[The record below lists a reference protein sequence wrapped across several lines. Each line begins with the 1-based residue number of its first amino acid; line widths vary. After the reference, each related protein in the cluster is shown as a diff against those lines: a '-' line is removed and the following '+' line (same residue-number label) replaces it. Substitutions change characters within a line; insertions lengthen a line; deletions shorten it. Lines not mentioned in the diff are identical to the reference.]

1 MHHISDLRQY
11 RYCPRLYWLKQHQES
26 SANFAFVQ
34 MISSMQQALIE
45 KLQVKD
51 AVHGFRGMQSTDSL
65 ELFNQHEWAFNL
77 RFEAEGLRVK
87 VSALHHTQEE
97 ITLYFTSMASLPK
110 IEDSNYYGL
119 VLSVLEKNNIKPSQ
133 VIVMY
138 FDKDYRRQK
147 DLDVQACFKLS
158 SRFLKPSG
166 FDQGDILSI
175 SSKRIQAY
183 HEDILQMDRIK
194 TMDEYPYQLEDCAYQ
209 NKCES
214 FGQCFPQQVQAMS
227 SEHVLSHKLRQVL
240 ENPEVDDALHPLSRS
255 DYAQI
260 QAHQLNGRFVD
271 HLSLT
276 HWLKQFEGQR
286 ISFVDF
292 EWDTYGIPPYEGMRP
307 FDVLPFQFS
316 MHSLDDGKLIH
327 QEFLGQGDC
336 REDFIQSFLKCL
348 PKEGLI
354 LAYNAF
360 GAEVIRLQ
368 HLGDQ
373 FPHYKEALD
382 QVIARFVDLAQVFV
396 GGTVYD
402 VKMKGS
408 FSLKNLV
415 LAIDPELSYEK
426 LAISHGIDA
435 VLHYRTLQDD
445 ESDEP
450 KRQALLSYCHMD
462 TLAMVK
468 VFEWLKTI

>member
-11 RYCPRLYWLKQHQES
+11 RYCPRLYWLKQHQENS
-26 SANFAFVQ
+26 SNFAFIQ
-34 MISSMQQALIE
+34 MISSMQQALID
-45 KLQVKD
+45 KLQVTD
-51 AVHGFRGMQSTDSL
+51 YGQGFRGMNTLESL

-87 VSALHHTQEE
+87 VSALHRTKDQV
-97 ITLYFTSMASLPK
+97 TLYFTSMASLPK

-119 VLSVLEKNNIKPSQ
+119 VLSVLEKNNIHPKE
-133 VIVMY
+133 VIVMV
-138 FDKDYRRQK
+138 FDKEYRRQK
-147 DLDVQACFKLS
+147 ELDVDACFKLS

-166 FDQGDILSI
+166 YDQGDILSI
-175 SSKRIQAY
+175 SLKRVQAY
-183 HEDILQMDRIK
+183 HEDILQMDEIK
-194 TMDEYPYQLEDCAYQ
+194 HMDEYPIHLEDCPYQ
-209 NKCES
+209 SKCES
-214 FGQCFPQQVQAMS
+214 FSSCFPQQVPHLQD
-227 SEHVLSHKLRQVL
+227 EPVLAHKLQQVL
-240 ENPEVDDALHPLSRS
+240 ENPELEDAHHPLSRS

-260 QAHQLNGRFVD
+260 QAHALGGRFVD
-271 HLSLT
+271 HLSLS
-276 HWLKQFEGQR
+276 HWFKQFDQQKVT
-286 ISFVDF
+286 FVDF

-307 FDVLPFQFS
+307 FDVMPFQFS
-316 MHSLDDGKLIH
+316 MHSLEAETLIH
-327 QEFLGQGDC
+327 KEFLGQGDC
-336 REDFIQSFLKCL
+336 RENFIQSFLECL
-348 PKEGLI
+348 PKEGPI

-373 FPHYKEALD
+373 FPAYKEALD
-382 QVIARFVDLAQVFV
+382 EAIERFVDLAQVFV

-402 VKMKGS
+402 IKMKGS
-408 FSLKNLV
+408 FSLKNLI

-426 LAISHGIDA
+426 LAISHGIEA

-445 ESDEP
+445 ETDEP

-468 VFEWLKTI
+468 VFEWLKTL